1 MISRLLMIAVTGMLL
16 SGCFMAPL
24 ALVGPAASGFSTAS
38 IIQSGVGSTVN
49 YLVKK
54 SSGKTIAQHAY
65 DAVNF
70 DDIKQAYFPENKT
83 HTLASPKSRTVQI
96 HKN

>member
-1 MISRLLMIAVTGMLL
+1 MISRLLMIAAVGALL
-16 SGCFMAPL
+16 NGCFMAPL

-38 IIQSGVGSTVN
+38 IIQSGVTTTAN

-65 DAVNF
+65 DAVNLGT
-70 DDIKQAYFPENKT
+70 IKQTYFPENTT
-83 HTLASPKSRTVQI
+83 HAPAAWQSRTIQV